1 MQGGGGWALWV
12 QGVCLLSKRG
22 TPQYPTLAVSPGLL
36 AFLLLLVVGGWGTGR
51 LPDASVVP
59 EKHFFYK
66 KKLKSKLFFFFLRKK
81 LTGLSKLI
89 LSTHF
94 KS

>member
-1 MQGGGGWALWV
+1 MPHLGCRLSRAL
-12 QGVCLLSKRG
+12 G
-22 TPQYPTLAVSPGLL
+22 
-36 AFLLLLVVGGWGTGR
+36 LLLLLAVEGGTGR
-51 LPDASVVP
+51 LLDTSVVP

-66 KKLKSKLFFFFLRKK
+66 KKLKSKLFFFLRKK